1 MLALEPMRM
10 TPAGVPSIRFT
21 VEHRS
26 TVEEAGHPRQVE
38 CRLRVAALGPMAEAA
53 SRVAPGS
60 VVEIEGFLTRASYRS
75 EWPVLHVT
83 QLRTI

>member
-1 MLALEPMRM
+1 MLTLEPMRM

-26 TVEEAGHPRQVE
+26 TVVEAGHPRQVE
-38 CRLRVAALGPMAEAA
+38 CRLRVVALGPTAEAA
-53 SRVAPGS
+53 SRLATGAA
-60 VVEIEGFLTRASYRS
+60 VEIEGFLARASYRS

-83 QLRTI
+83 ELRTH